1 MQFNQMLTLALPII
15 ALLVSQAIRQNHWPE
30 YVNLL
35 VAAATIVAASLATL
49 FVQGKLTGSVY
60 GDILLV
66 AGFAT
71 ALQSDGIAPLQQYL
85 RDHLL
90 NLTPPPANS
99 YPVTSLGTKAAVPTA
114 IQLPPNA
121 STIPPRASQP
131 PQGGAASVVVPPSTP
146 GEPAK

>member
-1 MQFNQMLTLALPII
+1 MQLNDLLTLTLPII
-15 ALLVSQAIRQNHWPE
+15 AMLVSQAIRQNHWPE

-35 VAAATIVAASLATL
+35 IAATTIVAASLATL
-49 FVQGKLTGSVY
+49 FVQGKLTGNVY

-90 NLTPPPANS
+90 NLTPPPANPQ
-99 YPVTSLGTKAAVPTA
+99 PVTGVGTRAVVPTT
-114 IQLPPNA
+114 LVMPHPDKP
-121 STIPPRASQP
+121 T
-131 PQGGAASVVVPPSTP
+131 T
-146 GEPAK
+146 AK